1 MVSPGPECRSA
12 VVKEKVF
19 SRATFEP
26 SDADLNLIGEQD
38 KDVVIVDSDDEPV
51 KKSKAKAAD

>member
-1 MVSPGPECRSA
+1 MASPGPECRSA
-12 VVKEKVF
+12 VVKEKLF

-38 KDVVIVDSDDEPV
+38 EDVVIRRAGEEEQ
-51 KKSKAKAAD
+51 SKGG

>member
-1 MVSPGPECRSA
+1 MSSPGPECRSA
-12 VVKEKVF
+12 VVKEKLF

-38 KDVVIVDSDDEPV
+38 EDVIRRAGEEEQ
-51 KKSKAKAAD
+51 SKGG